1 MNDIL
6 TTLFNGITMRS
17 PNNEDKKDSKNN
29 TDDHLKENTSS
40 TNINNNSNNV
50 KENTIPTD
58 HPMHDNS
65 PTSYEN
71 TTFPVDWDIKLCT
84 SVFSI

>member
-29 TDDHLKENTSS
+29 TN
-40 TNINNNSNNV
+40 NNV

-71 TTFPVDWDIKLCT
+71 STFPVDWDLKLCT
-84 SVFSI
+84 SVFSISLFLYK